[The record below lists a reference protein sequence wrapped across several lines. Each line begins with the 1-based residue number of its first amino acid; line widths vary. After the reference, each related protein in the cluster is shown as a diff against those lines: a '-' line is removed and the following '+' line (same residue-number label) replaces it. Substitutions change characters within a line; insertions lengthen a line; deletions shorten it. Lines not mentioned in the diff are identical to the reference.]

1 MKNHSGFIMN
11 KDIKRVVF
19 IKSRVERVVGLISS
33 VLLLFLMTGNSF
45 SKEALITTSDKLQV
59 ITSSFDSKELSVGE
73 TGSLRVTYKSS
84 GNTKL
89 AGLGLRLHF
98 NSDVLDMG
106 DTSEKLRES
115 ALPWQ
120 IVDDSS
126 DFDDDIKTDK
136 FFHTIWADTSG
147 DGWPDEAQQP
157 ALLYAV
163 PLTAKSGFIGVT
175 QLNFSASSTAADHVL
190 SADSIS
196 ISSDDTDSDGV
207 LNEPDNCVE
216 ISNPDQLDLD
226 ADGLGDACDP
236 DIDGDGV
243 LNNTDFYPLISLG
256 GLVDTDEDGIPD
268 DCDNSCIDLGMSADI
283 DNDNDGSIDEF
294 DQFPLDSSEIKDTDG
309 DGAGDN
315 ADSDDDNDGIPD
327 NSDVFPL
334 NDYQTLILS
343 SDLSNSYFG
352 IAEYISSGISEPTIR
367 LGVGYS
373 SWNLSASGTYSE
385 HNRTPVI
392 GTWTSVGEGYQ
403 LSQLI
408 ADPSSFPQFDTT
420 GSYINFNWS
429 GLGIAPGDQLPS
441 GSSQIG
447 ITTRF
452 IHRMGVIKKDLATW
466 TLALQSEQHSFA
478 ADSKYAIDPS
488 KPIKIDVSD
497 VIQFTILSPELSIV
511 PFSSSELVGTWMI
524 GGINEDNQDS
534 APHCN
539 LNETCAD
546 LVSFSSDGTGKTLR
560 SNRNLSWQVDSNGVL
575 SFTFLDNSATFSVN
589 QIDKKSETLSVH
601 IAGSGNGKYFSS
613 VQLMVKQQDVV
624 PDIGE
629 LLLGDTLSSGFYVTN
644 TDYLRSSVDS
654 QLIEF
659 FGFVLNVDGTGSRIL
674 TSATAVNAL
683 SVVTDLEVY
692 PIDITW
698 TYADGRLISDMC
710 YVTVVLDSGA
720 TLCKYLQRRTWEMVS
735 VNNSR
740 MYVLET
746 ITREDDLDLDGNAER
761 IAYLSSRP
769 NFYQLASYYDINDVD
784 RDGVVNDEDLF
795 NADSSESADLD
806 GDGVGDNSDPDT
818 DGDGVLNEYDGY
830 PLITLGDLL
839 DTDGD
844 GIPDT
849 CNTSCLSTGMDSDN
863 DDDGDGIKDISDFY
877 PLISLGGLVDTDED
891 GIPDDCDNSCID
903 LGMSADI
910 DNDND
915 GSIDEFDQF
924 PLDSSEIKDTD
935 GDGAGDN
942 ADSDDDNDGIPDNS
956 DVFPLNDYQTL
967 ILSSDL
973 SNSYFGIA
981 EYISSGISEPTIR
994 LGVGYSSWNLS
1005 ASGTYSEH
1013 NRTPV
1018 IGTWTSVGEGYQL
1031 SQLIADPSSFPQFDT
1046 TGSYINFN
1054 WSGLG
1059 IAPGDQLP
1067 SGSSQIGITT
1077 RFIHRMGVI
1086 KKDLATWTLA
1096 LQSEQHSFAADSKY
1110 AIDPSKPIK
1119 IDVSDVI
1126 QFTILSP
1133 ELSIVPFSSSE
1144 LVGTWMIGGINEDN
1158 QDSAPHCNLNE
1169 TCADLVSF
1177 SSDGTGKTL
1186 RSNRNLS
1193 WQVDSN
1199 GVLSFTFLDNSATF
1213 SVNQIDKKSETLS
1226 VHIAGSGNG
1235 KYFSSV
1241 QLMVKQQDVVPDI
1254 GELLLGDTLS
1264 SGFYVTNTDYLRSS
1278 VDSQLIEF
1286 FGFVLNVDGTGSR
1299 ILTSATAVNA
1309 LSVVTDLEVYPIDIT
1324 WTYADGRL
1332 ISDMCYVTVV
1342 LDSGATLCKYLQRR
1356 TWEMVSVNNSRMYV
1370 LETIT
1375 REDDLDLDGNA
1386 ERIAYLSSRP
1396 NFYQLASY
1404 YDINDVDRDGVV
1416 NDEDLFNADSSESAD
1431 FDGDDVGDNGDLDD
1445 DNDGYNDID
1454 DAFPYNPDESI
1465 DTDQDGLGNNSDSD
1479 DDNDGVFDIDDA
1491 FPLDPLETLD
1501 SDLDGTGDN
1510 SDAFPNDPS
1519 ESVDSDLDGIG
1530 DNSDAFPYDARY
1542 SADTDLDG
1550 MPDAWETLY
1559 GLDPNDP
1566 SDAISDRDNDG
1577 VSAYD
1582 EFLAGTIP
1590 SGSLD
1595 LDGNQKYDALT
1606 DGLLFLRGLFGLEGD
1621 ALTVGL
1627 IGSDATYSEPTEIVN
1642 RINILGELADVD
1654 GNGKVDAL
1662 TDGLLVLRY
1671 LFGLEGDALVK
1682 GVVGSDAT
1690 RVTVE
1695 EIETY
1700 LETLTPEL

>member
-1 MKNHSGFIMN
+1 MKNDSDFIMN
-11 KDIKRVVF
+11 KDVKRVVF
-19 IKSRVERVVGLISS
+19 IKSRVETVVGLISF

-59 ITSSFDSKELSVGE
+59 ITSSFDSKELSAGE

-84 GNTKL
+84 GNTKV

-120 IVDDSS
+120 LVNDLS
-126 DFDDDIKTDK
+126 DFDDDVKTDK

-216 ISNPDQLDLD
+216 ISNPDQLDSD

-243 LNNTDFYPLISLG
+243 LNNTDFYPLISLS

-268 DCDNSCIDLGMSADI
+268 DCDSSCIDSGMSADV

-294 DQFPLDSSEIKDTDG
+294 DQFPLDRAEIKDTDA

-315 ADSDDDNDGIPD
+315 ADLDDDNDGIPD
-327 NSDVFPL
+327 SSDVFPL
-334 NDYQTLILS
+334 NDYRTLILS

-352 IAEYISSGISEPTIR
+352 IAEYISSGIADPTIR
-367 LGVGYS
+367 VGVGYS
-373 SWNLSASGTYSE
+373 SWNLSASGTYSK
-385 HNRTPVI
+385 HNRAPAI

-408 ADPSSFPQFDTT
+408 ADPSSFPQFDAT
-420 GSYINFNWS
+420 GNYINFNWA
-429 GLGIAPGDQLPS
+429 GLGIVPGDQLPN
-441 GSSQIG
+441 GSSQIE
-447 ITTRF
+447 ITTRV
-452 IHRMGVIKKDLATW
+452 IDRIGVIEKDLATW

-478 ADSKYAIDPS
+478 VEPKYALDPS
-488 KPIKIDVSD
+488 KPIKIKVGD

-589 QIDKKSETLSVH
+589 QIDKNSETLSVY

-659 FGFVLNVDGTGSRIL
+659 FGFVLNADGTGSRIL
-674 TSATAVNAL
+674 TSATAVNDL
-683 SVVTDLEVY
+683 SIVTDLEVY

-710 YVTVVLDSGA
+710 YYTGVSDSGA

-735 VNNSR
+735 VSNSR

-795 NADSSESADLD
+795 NADSGESADFD
-806 GDGVGDNSDPDT
+806 GDGVGDNSD
-818 DGDGVLNEYDGY
+818 
-830 PLITLGDLL
+830 
-839 DTDGD
+839 
-844 GIPDT
+844 
-849 CNTSCLSTGMDSDN
+849 
-863 DDDGDGIKDISDFY
+863 
-877 PLISLGGLVDTDED
+877 
-891 GIPDDCDNSCID
+891 
-903 LGMSADI
+903 
-910 DNDND
+910 
-915 GSIDEFDQF
+915 
-924 PLDSSEIKDTD
+924 
-935 GDGAGDN
+935 
-942 ADSDDDNDGIPDNS
+942 
-956 DVFPLNDYQTL
+956 
-967 ILSSDL
+967 
-973 SNSYFGIA
+973 
-981 EYISSGISEPTIR
+981 
-994 LGVGYSSWNLS
+994 
-1005 ASGTYSEH
+1005 
-1013 NRTPV
+1013 
-1018 IGTWTSVGEGYQL
+1018 
-1031 SQLIADPSSFPQFDT
+1031 
-1046 TGSYINFN
+1046 
-1054 WSGLG
+1054 
-1059 IAPGDQLP
+1059 
-1067 SGSSQIGITT
+1067 
-1077 RFIHRMGVI
+1077 
-1086 KKDLATWTLA
+1086 
-1096 LQSEQHSFAADSKY
+1096 
-1110 AIDPSKPIK
+1110 
-1119 IDVSDVI
+1119 
-1126 QFTILSP
+1126 
-1133 ELSIVPFSSSE
+1133 
-1144 LVGTWMIGGINEDN
+1144 
-1158 QDSAPHCNLNE
+1158 
-1169 TCADLVSF
+1169 
-1177 SSDGTGKTL
+1177 
-1186 RSNRNLS
+1186 
-1193 WQVDSN
+1193 
-1199 GVLSFTFLDNSATF
+1199 
-1213 SVNQIDKKSETLS
+1213 
-1226 VHIAGSGNG
+1226 
-1235 KYFSSV
+1235 
-1241 QLMVKQQDVVPDI
+1241 
-1254 GELLLGDTLS
+1254 
-1264 SGFYVTNTDYLRSS
+1264 
-1278 VDSQLIEF
+1278 
-1286 FGFVLNVDGTGSR
+1286 
-1299 ILTSATAVNA
+1299 
-1309 LSVVTDLEVYPIDIT
+1309 
-1324 WTYADGRL
+1324 
-1332 ISDMCYVTVV
+1332 
-1342 LDSGATLCKYLQRR
+1342 
-1356 TWEMVSVNNSRMYV
+1356 
-1370 LETIT
+1370 
-1375 REDDLDLDGNA
+1375 
-1386 ERIAYLSSRP
+1386 
-1396 NFYQLASY
+1396 
-1404 YDINDVDRDGVV
+1404 
-1416 NDEDLFNADSSESAD
+1416 
-1431 FDGDDVGDNGDLDD
+1431 LDD
-1445 DNDGYNDID
+1445 DNDGYYDID

-1465 DTDQDGLGNNSDSD
+1465 DTDQDGLGNNADSD

-1501 SDLDGTGDN
+1501 SDLDGVGDN

-1519 ESVDSDLDGIG
+1519 ESVDSDLDSIG

-1542 SADTDLDG
+1542 SVDTDLDG
-1550 MPDAWETLY
+1550 MPDAWEILY

-1577 VSAYD
+1577 MSAYD

-1621 ALTVGL
+1621 GLTLGL
-1627 IGSDATYSEPTEIVN
+1627 IGSDATYSEPTEIAN
-1642 RINILGELADVD
+1642 RINILGELADID

-1682 GVVGSDAT
+1682 GVIGSDAT
-1690 RVTVE
+1690 RVTAE